1 MRTSRLL
8 LAPLLAA
15 ALVSAACSG
24 GANPLE
30 PQGGSNVSAPP
41 EISPSLLGGLLGKQ
55 YLACS
60 PLAAQSKSASVGLLG
75 GVIKIGPHKLVI
87 PPGAVLSR
95 KTITA
100 QITAGDASN
109 SIQFSPEGL
118 KFKVPPVLVIS
129 YANCTVSGGI
139 LGMVKLAYTSNDL
152 SSILELL
159 PAVANPLNKT
169 VVGTITHFSR
179 YAVAY

>member
-15 ALVSAACSG
+15 AMAAAACSG

-30 PQGGSNVSAPP
+30 PQHPVSGNP
-41 EISPSLLGGLLGKQ
+41 EISQALLNGLLGKH
-55 YLACS
+55 YLVCTS
-60 PLAAQSKSASVGLLG
+60 LPAQSRSASIGLLG
-75 GVIKIGPHKLVI
+75 GVVSVGPHKLVI
-87 PPGAVLSR
+87 PPGAVLSMT
-95 KTITA
+95 TITA
-100 QITAGDASN
+100 RITEGDRTN
-109 SIQFSPEGL
+109 SVQFSPEGL
-118 KFKVPPVLVIS
+118 RFKVPPVLVLS
-129 YANCTVSGGI
+129 YANCSVTGSM
-139 LGMVKLAYTSNDL
+139 LSLLQFAYTSDDL
-152 SSILELL
+152 RSILELL

>member
-24 GANPLE
+24 GANPLD
-30 PQGGSNVSAPP
+30 PQGSSVSAPP
-41 EISPSLLGGLLGKQ
+41 EISPSLLGGLLGKK
-55 YLACS
+55 YLSC
-60 PLAAQSKSASVGLLG
+60 AALPAKSESSSVGLLG
-75 GVIKIGPHKLVI
+75 GVIRVGPHKLVI

-95 KTITA
+95 TTITA
-100 QITAGDASN
+100 RISDGDTSN

-118 KFKVPPVLVIS
+118 KFRVPPVLVIS
-129 YANCTVSGGI
+129 YANCTVSGGM
-139 LGMVKLAYTSNDL
+139 LGLLQFAYTTDDL
-152 SSILELL
+152 SSILEIL
-159 PAVANPLNKT
+159 PAVANPFNQT
-169 VVGTITHFSR
+169 VVGTISHFSR